1 MTKYR
6 IDKEVSLGFSVTF
19 YWQEE
24 WILKYPQ
31 GDYIAYILYTVSRYN
46 NQVFMWEI
54 IYYKISLI
62 KSQIGHLRVNT
73 EEAL

>member
-6 IDKEVSLGFSVTF
+6 IDKEVSLGFSITF

-31 GDYIAYILYTVSRYN
+31 GDYTAYILYTVSQYN